1 MSEISI
7 PLFAPIYRRVAQVF
21 AVLLHPLFIPGA
33 VAAWILLLHPIH
45 VILLP
50 EGTRVRLLAM
60 VLLNTVLFPSLVVL
74 LLWRLGFTS
83 GIQLKGQKERI
94 IPLIIS
100 IIFYFWAW
108 NVSRNLD
115 DVPPALIQ
123 WLLGVFLCSSA
134 AMFTNIFL
142 KISLHTL
149 AMGSLIVFSGIMLI
163 QDPYWPQWMLHLSLL
178 LAGISGTAR
187 LLCEAHRP
195 GEVYAGYLAGAIC
208 QLAAWGIAG

>member
-1 MSEISI
+1 MH
-7 PLFAPIYRRVAQVF
+7 APVYRRIAQVF
-21 AVLLHPLFIPGA
+21 AVLLHPLFIPGV

-45 VILLP
+45 IILLP

-60 VLLNTVLFPSLVVL
+60 VLLNTVFFPALVVF
-74 LLWRLGFTS
+74 LLWRLGFIS

-94 IPLIIS
+94 TPLIIS

-108 NVSRNLD
+108 NVSRNLE
-115 DVPPALIQ
+115 DVPQALIQ
-123 WLLGVFLCSSA
+123 WLLGVFLCSCA
-134 AMFTNIFL
+134 AMFTNIFM

-149 AMGSLIVFSGIMLI
+149 AMGSLMVFSLLMLLH
-163 QDPYWPQWMLHLSLL
+163 DPYWPHWMLHLSIL

-187 LLCEAHRP
+187 LLREAHRP
-195 GEVYAGYLAGAIC
+195 GEVYAGYLAGAMC